1 VHAERDA
8 GAGQV
13 GAGQEV
19 DVACVDGAEQWSLDA
34 EQWSLDG
41 GAVASER
48 FPLRPRSTVSRGLP
62 PAEHGPRSTARKAP
76 TLF

>member
-1 VHAERDA
+1 MGHADRDA

-13 GAGQEV
+13 GAGQEL
-19 DVACVDGAEQWSLDA
+19 DVACVDGA